1 MWLLNNQSLYTT
13 TSESQAG
20 RRSKHK
26 TVRRNVNYGKTEFV
40 SKYGPPIVSLKG
52 KPGQP
57 STCTISNMCNTKE
70 NKVIAGDSFPWRIL
84 TIVTTQSEVKG
95 SYEVEGSCAMLT
107 FCVSL
112 SGSYGFYRSA
122 ITWANGSRGL
132 CQDFVPSLVTWGQK
146 LCHRGKEMEGLK
158 LGLEHGN
165 WTEMNERRATMNKRA
180 DQVKGF
186 PCAHL
191 TISWRDT
198 VTFPCS
204 FLGWQNETSFLPAHI
219 LFTNLSDFWLTLVS
233 AASVRE
239 KGQFPLLY
247 FIQTRSLWM
256 VEISKI

>member
-1 MWLLNNQSLYTT
+1 MRLLNNQSLYTA

-26 TVRRNVNYGKTEFV
+26 TVRKNVSYGKTEFM

-52 KPGQP
+52 KPGQS

-84 TIVTTQSEVKG
+84 TIVTTQSEVEG

-146 LCHRGKEMEGLK
+146 LSQRRRDGGSKAWTGAWELNRDEWEKSNNEQKSRWGQRVSLHTPHHKLK
-158 LGLEHGN
+158 RH
-165 WTEMNERRATMNKRA
+165 
-180 DQVKGF
+180 
-186 PCAHL
+186 
-191 TISWRDT
+191 T

-204 FLGWQNETSFLPAHI
+204 FLRWQNETSFLPAHI

-233 AASVRE
+233 AVSVRE